1 MVVFFYGNVEAKV
14 VVTVRMRE
22 EERKMKSLCEEE
34 DINVVFD
41 FELKQN
47 IVVSEK
53 ETRVSV
59 A

>member
-1 MVVFFYGNVEAKV
+1 M
-14 VVTVRMRE
+14 TVRMRE

>member
-1 MVVFFYGNVEAKV
+1 LVVFFYGNVEAKV